1 MPFVPD
7 QRPVIAPPAPGTRAR
22 FWWGLLVL
30 ALLLV
35 AIQLV
40 HPHQVLPGVA
50 ERVRDAG
57 WLGLCVLGLLYVPAA
72 LAAVPVA
79 VLTFTAGW
87 LFGPV
92 AAFLVAVPACTISA
106 CAAFGVGRLMAGD
119 PRFLAR
125 GDGRVARLARALE
138 TRRGFWAVV
147 LLRLS
152 PVTPVAVLNFAF
164 GATPIRFST
173 YALATLVGSVPATLG
188 FAIAGALLGGRR

>member
-1 MPFVPD
+1 MPFLSGG
-7 QRPVIAPPAPGTRAR
+7 RSLALAPGTPGARTR
-22 FWWGLLVL
+22 FWRGLLLL
-30 ALLLV
+30 ALFLTAVQLL
-35 AIQLV
+35 
-40 HPHQVLPGVA
+40 HPQDVLPGMA

-57 WLGLCVLGLLYVPAA
+57 WVGLGVLGLLYVPAA
-72 LAAVPVA
+72 LTAVPLA

-92 AAFLVAVPACTISA
+92 AASLVAVPGCTAGA

-125 GDGRVARLARALE
+125 GEGRVARLARALE

-147 LLRLS
+147 LLRLPPVS
-152 PVTPVAVLNFAF
+152 PFAVLNFAF

-173 YALATLVGSVPATLG
+173 YALATLLGSIPATVG
-188 FAIAGALLGGRR
+188 FAIAGAMLGSR